1 MKNYFKITAVGAAM
15 FYTMAGMANE
25 NDPKI
30 NLVSSNDPKS
40 VVLEMDS
47 RSDKSVIELKDSK
60 ENIIHYEQILKGEYF
75 RKFNL
80 KDLPQ
85 GTYYFTVES
94 ESESVIYTL
103 NLKNNKVA
111 IVNKTEKSTKPV
123 LRKVDDKVYFNLLNP
138 NLKDVNIKILNSNNE
153 SVFEESIKGEL
164 MPGKVFNFKSALKDS
179 YTVIVTNGSDHYMQ
193 NIVVK

>member
-1 MKNYFKITAVGAAM
+1 M